1 MVAGRKSEAVTPPAV
16 IEKLLRVAGDEVVLV
31 GGQSLGF
38 WMHRFG
44 LTLPDGVAAISH
56 DTDFLAP
63 SAADRAVVDRFAKAI
78 GGSAHYPHLKETPGR
93 SQVSLTP
100 SGGLTRRGRFGGA
113 TKALTALVG
122 QASLD
127 ISDEEAVN
135 VDVIHTV
142 LGLQAGQVRGRAVQ
156 ATLGKHV
163 FLVMHPLD
171 VLQSRLTNLYQLAEK
186 QNPKGVM
193 QLSMA
198 IDAVR
203 EFLRHESVAAPL
215 VGTAR
220 RSPLQGYVSAIERMA
235 VQDAGRKVA
244 RRFDLHVADAIDP
257 SLIPAGLFWTK
268 RWPALRKLMSP
279 GYASHFD
286 PP

>member
-1 MVAGRKSEAVTPPAV
+1 LVAGRKSEAVTPPAL
-16 IEKLLRVAGDEVVLV
+16 IEKLLRVAGEEVVLV

-44 LTLPDGVAAISH
+44 LTLPEGVAAISH
-56 DTDFLAP
+56 DTDFLVS
-63 SAADRAVVDRFAKAI
+63 SAADRGAVARFAQAI
-78 GGSAHYPHLKETPGR
+78 GGTAHYPHQK
-93 SQVSLTP
+93 S
-100 SGGLTRRGRFGGA
+100 
-113 TKALTALVG
+113 LTALVG

-135 VDVIHTV
+135 VDVIHAV
-142 LGLQAGQVRGRAVQ
+142 LGLQAGQVREHAVE
-156 ATLGKHV
+156 ARLGKHV

-171 VLQSRLTNLYQLAEK
+171 VLQSRLSNLYQLAEK

-198 IDAVR
+198 INVVR
-203 EFLRHESVAAPL
+203 EFLRRESPSAGKA

-220 RSPLQGYVSAIERMA
+220 RSPLQGYVSAIEHMA

-244 RRFDLHVADAIDP
+244 RRFAVHVADAIDP

-279 GYASHFD
+279 AYGARFD
-286 PP
+286 EPV

>member
-16 IEKLLRVAGDEVVLV
+16 IEKLLRVAGNEVVLV

-56 DTDFLAP
+56 DTDFLVS
-63 SAADRAVVDRFAKAI
+63 SAADRGVVDRFAKAI
-78 GGSAHYPHLKETPGR
+78 GGSAHYPHQK
-93 SQVSLTP
+93 SLTP
-100 SGGLTRRGRFGGA
+100 
-113 TKALTALVG
+113 LVG

-142 LGLQAGQVRGRAVQ
+142 LGLQAGQVRERAVE

-171 VLQSRLTNLYQLAEK
+171 VLQSRLSNLYQLAEK

-203 EFLRHESVAAPL
+203 EFLRHESSAGKV
-215 VGTAR
+215 VGTAH

-244 RRFDLHVADAIDP
+244 RRFFLHVADAIDP

-279 GYASHFD
+279 AYALNFN
-286 PP
+286 PPQDTDRGE

>member
-1 MVAGRKSEAVTPPAV
+1 LVAGRKSEAVTPPAV

-78 GGSAHYPHLKETPGR
+78 GGSAHYPH
-93 SQVSLTP
+93 Q
-100 SGGLTRRGRFGGA
+100 
-113 TKALTALVG
+113 KALTALVG